1 MDDVHHATLAG
12 SNKYSLTMGRINI
25 PFCHHLYY
33 FYQSITSWKNDVIL
47 QSGQFYLLSLSS
59 VTIYNEFIRV
69 DILTS
74 NKMGCLYRAELN
86 SIASIWYCFFFVFL
100 QGYLLY
106 VGIERYST
114 LAESKLNE
122 NSSSFLPL
130 YIGLHGLAV
139 TLLPFFIVSAIF
151 KVGNL
156 ANDCVRI
163 GEKRPPI
170 IHTAGNWCC
179 RKLKACWLHGLPVTQ
194 TLHLIIASTFLL
206 CGALV
211 EAEFQ
216 GDESQLRIDEIW
228 FTELKFVYRNQRFRI
243 PSYAPYENDSR
254 IEQKLHQTVIPVRTF
269 GISLPFLNYA
279 CALVAFA
286 IVYPSVFWRASRSF
300 SLVFSMHL
308 MIHAISAL
316 FCFVAYSILR
326 QVYIAGL
333 YDPAHQTPFLLQ
345 EPFLVIIY
353 LATTAVML
361 FASMVVYGYGY
372 NKYCLCVLSARGHC
386 RLLHKVYSV
395 YCEGY
400 SAHIAAIVMLVMMV
414 LCKAPI
420 LYDLMVLYQHQ
431 PQPMLLSCI
440 ISDVCYLFLWI
451 LLWLGLTLKRDWT
464 FTVRHTLTELGNLL
478 DMRTLEGQAC
488 NESTLILLSD
498 ELAFATN
505 NECKKLALLQAAE
518 KCNNAS
524 KGTGEVYWLKSHHG
538 AEDSTKSQKLAP
550 LNNPELN
557 WSSRLALCEDNV
569 STFGT
574 LPRAADRQKQNS
586 HTTLYHHSHGWESP
600 KVGES
605 TVHSLDRAPYA
616 TISRSQRANRPS
628 AFEPRRTPSN
638 NAFQS
643 YGSRQS
649 SYANL
654 SNSTT
659 LNKQQQQWSL
669 TKPPPSSRS
678 RNIPTT
684 SVQSVDAETRS
695 TGNDPTFKPPINS
708 NSVEKRT
715 TQLSWNVNPL
725 YDANKATTKT
735 STINSL
741 HDATTTT
748 SAHFTTSI
756 KRNVIYALLVS
767 CYDICKLADRSFN
780 SSISLNDSVPLS
792 NSRSSKRT
800 ATSNVSSA
808 VRFEAE
814 LIASE
819 ERFYVLWMKLLFYI
833 IILLS
838 AVTCGTEIMRKILQ
852 CNGWNHWESE
862 RKEIEILL
870 TDIMARNKELE
881 KKLNMI
887 LHLTS
892 SFYNHEKKIR
902 EYFDEHR
909 MKEERLI
916 ENDKQLTLLK
926 EVDEYYN
933 EKERN
938 EINFEGDQIITHNDK
953 VLSSLLNNFLSNR
966 FKWINFA
973 DEYNGAKILDIPETE
988 PYPCGSFLSYWT
1000 GYRYLTFY
1008 QSARKHDT
1016 KSDECWTFKGNKG
1029 NLIIGLKSNVLI
1041 TGFSYEHS
1049 ASSNETVNYSKL
1061 TAPKEINFYGLVNL
1075 KDKKPWLFGSYIY
1088 NANSSEIQYFSVEAE
1103 RIQMTSIIHVE
1114 IIGNYGNMPYT
1125 CIHRF
1130 RVYGILPFVDSKEDI
1145 IPLRSI
1151 TAEFPKNS
1159 ITNITEIMDQFTE
1172 QDAED
1177 ERSYKARQDVLE
1189 MISCYQEILH
1199 ERKL

>member
-1 MDDVHHATLAG
+1 MPA
-12 SNKYSLTMGRINI
+12 
-25 PFCHHLYY
+25 
-33 FYQSITSWKNDVIL
+33 SWLRMLLLFVDMALFFNSAL
-47 QSGQFYLLSLSS
+47 QS
-59 VTIYNEFIRV
+59 
-69 DILTS
+69 
-74 NKMGCLYRAELN
+74 MGCLYRAELN
-86 SIASIWYCFFFVFL
+86 SIASIWYCFFFIFL

-106 VGIERYST
+106 IGIERYST

-122 NSSSFLPL
+122 NSSSFLSL

-216 GDESQLRIDEIW
+216 ADESQLKIDEIW
-228 FTELKFVYRNQRFRI
+228 FTELKFVYRNQRFRF
-243 PSYAPYENDSR
+243 PSYAPHENDSR
-254 IEQKLHQTVIPVRTF
+254 IEQKLHQIAIPVRTF

-431 PQPMLLSCI
+431 PQRMLLSCI

-451 LLWLGLTLKRDWT
+451 LLWLGLTLKRDWS

-524 KGTGEVYWLKSHHG
+524 KGAGEVYWLKSHH
-538 AEDSTKSQKLAP
+538 ATEDSTKSQKLAP
-550 LNNPELN
+550 INNPELN

-586 HTTLYHHSHGWESP
+586 HSTLYHHSHGWESP

-678 RNIPTT
+678 RNIPAT
-684 SVQSVDAETRS
+684 SVQSADAETRS
-695 TGNDPTFKPPINS
+695 TGNDPTFKPPTNS

-725 YDANKATTKT
+725 YDANKATTKI

-741 HDATTTT
+741 HDATTST

-756 KRNVIYALLVS
+756 LKGRVCLSRI
-767 CYDICKLADRSFN
+767 ADSSSN
-780 SSISLNDSVPLS
+780 SSTSLNDSVTTS
-792 NSRSSKRT
+792 NSRSSKRI
-800 ATSNVSSA
+800 ATTNVSSV

-819 ERFYVLWMKLLFYI
+819 ERFYVLSMKLLLYI
-833 IILLS
+833 IILIS
-838 AVTCGTEIMRKILQ
+838 AVTCGTEIMRKMLR

-870 TDIMARNKELE
+870 KNIMARNKELD
-881 KKLNMI
+881 KKLNTI
-887 LHLTS
+887 LHLAS
-892 SFYNHEKKIR
+892 SFYNYEKKIG
-902 EYFDEHR
+902 ECFDEHK
-909 MKEERLI
+909 MKEEPPI

-926 EVDEYYN
+926 EVGKYYS
-933 EKERN
+933 EKKWN
-938 EINFEGDQIITHNDK
+938 EINFEGNQTITHSDK
-953 VLSSLLNNFLSNR
+953 VLSSPINNFLSNA

-988 PYPCGSFLSYWT
+988 PYPCGSLLSHWT

-1049 ASSNETVNYSKL
+1049 ASSNETVNYNKL

-1088 NANSSEIQYFSVEAE
+1088 NANISEMQYFSAE

-1130 RVYGILPFVDSKEDI
+1130 RVYGILPCD
-1145 IPLRSI
+1145 
-1151 TAEFPKNS
+1151 
-1159 ITNITEIMDQFTE
+1159 ITNIIQIMDQFIE
-1172 QDAED
+1172 QNSID
-1177 ERSYKARQDVLE
+1177 EQSSKARRDVLE
-1189 MISCYQEILH
+1189 MISCNQEIVH
-1199 ERKL
+1199 EKKHKEWL

>member
-1 MDDVHHATLAG
+1 MDDVHHTTLAG
-12 SNKYSLTMGRINI
+12 SNKYSLTMDRINI
-25 PFCHHLYY
+25 PFVVFTCTIFISPSLHEKIY
-33 FYQSITSWKNDVIL
+33 VIL
-47 QSGQFYLLSLSS
+47 PRGQFSLLTLSS

-279 CALVAFA
+279 CALAAFA

-451 LLWLGLTLKRDWT
+451 LLWLGLTLKRDWA

-524 KGTGEVYWLKSHHG
+524 KGAGEVYWLKSHHG
-538 AEDSTKSQKLAP
+538 TEDSTKSQKLAP

-678 RNIPTT
+678 RNIPAT

-767 CYDICKLADRSFN
+767 CYDIYRSFD

-838 AVTCGTEIMRKILQ
+838 AVTCGTGNQ
-852 CNGWNHWESE
+852 
-862 RKEIEILL
+862 
-870 TDIMARNKELE
+870 T
-881 KKLNMI
+881 
-887 LHLTS
+887 
-892 SFYNHEKKIR
+892 
-902 EYFDEHR
+902 
-909 MKEERLI
+909 
-916 ENDKQLTLLK
+916 
-926 EVDEYYN
+926 
-933 EKERN
+933 
-938 EINFEGDQIITHNDK
+938 ITHNDK
-953 VLSSLLNNFLSNR
+953 MLSSLLNNFLSNR

-973 DEYNGAKILDIPETE
+973 DEYNGAKILDFPETE

-1008 QSARKHDT
+1008 QSARKVITHDT

-1130 RVYGILPFVDSKEDI
+1130 RVYGILPS
-1145 IPLRSI
+1145 
-1151 TAEFPKNS
+1151 EFPKNS
-1159 ITNITEIMDQFTE
+1159 ITNITEIMVQFIE
-1172 QDAED
+1172 QDPED

-1199 ERKL
+1199 KRKL

>member
-1 MDDVHHATLAG
+1 MDDVHHTTLAG

-25 PFCHHLYY
+25 PFVVFTCTIFISPSLHGK
-33 FYQSITSWKNDVIL
+33 IDVIL
-47 QSGQFYLLSLSS
+47 PRDQFSLLTLSS

-216 GDESQLRIDEIW
+216 GDESQLRI
-228 FTELKFVYRNQRFRI
+228 ELKFVYRNQRFRI

-279 CALVAFA
+279 CALAAFA

-372 NKYCLCVLSARGHC
+372 NKYCLCVLSAR
-386 RLLHKVYSV
+386 
-395 YCEGY
+395 GY

-524 KGTGEVYWLKSHHG
+524 KGAGEVYWLKSHHG
-538 AEDSTKSQKLAP
+538 TEDSTKSQKLAP

-678 RNIPTT
+678 RNIPAT

-715 TQLSWNVNPL
+715 TQLN
-725 YDANKATTKT
+725 
-735 STINSL
+735 
-741 HDATTTT
+741 
-748 SAHFTTSI
+748 
-756 KRNVIYALLVS
+756 
-767 CYDICKLADRSFN
+767 RSFS

-838 AVTCGTEIMRKILQ
+838 AVTCGTGNQ
-852 CNGWNHWESE
+852 
-862 RKEIEILL
+862 
-870 TDIMARNKELE
+870 T
-881 KKLNMI
+881 
-887 LHLTS
+887 
-892 SFYNHEKKIR
+892 
-902 EYFDEHR
+902 
-909 MKEERLI
+909 
-916 ENDKQLTLLK
+916 
-926 EVDEYYN
+926 
-933 EKERN
+933 
-938 EINFEGDQIITHNDK
+938 ITHNDK

-1008 QSARKHDT
+1008 QSARKVITHDT

-1130 RVYGILPFVDSKEDI
+1130 P
-1145 IPLRSI
+1145 
-1151 TAEFPKNS
+1151 EFPKNS
-1159 ITNITEIMDQFTE
+1159 ITNITEIMDQFIE
-1172 QDAED
+1172 QDPED

-1199 ERKL
+1199 KRKL

>member
-1 MDDVHHATLAG
+1 MDDVHHTTLRG

-25 PFCHHLYY
+25 PFVVFTCTIFISPSLHGK
-33 FYQSITSWKNDVIL
+33 IDVIL
-47 QSGQFYLLSLSS
+47 PRGQFSLLTLSS

-74 NKMGCLYRAELN
+74 NKNQYILDRSIDKVEKAFASIDCQTGQCFQRSVAKLYPDGVSIKRRQMLVKACWIRRQEKEEREEESERKRGKVNDKGVEEEGERGIEKEREREKEKEIAVRIEVKSLARLCFFSLSHQTMPASWLRMLFVDMALFSSSLLSMGCLYRAELN

-279 CALVAFA
+279 CALAAFA

-451 LLWLGLTLKRDWT
+451 LLWLGLTLKRDWA

-524 KGTGEVYWLKSHHG
+524 KGAGEVYWLKSHHG
-538 AEDSTKSQKLAP
+538 TEDSTKSQKLAP

-678 RNIPTT
+678 RNIPAT

-715 TQLSWNVNPL
+715 TQLN
-725 YDANKATTKT
+725 
-735 STINSL
+735 
-741 HDATTTT
+741 
-748 SAHFTTSI
+748 
-756 KRNVIYALLVS
+756 
-767 CYDICKLADRSFN
+767 RSFD

-819 ERFYVLWMKLLFYI
+819 E
-833 IILLS
+833 S
-838 AVTCGTEIMRKILQ
+838 
-852 CNGWNHWESE
+852 
-862 RKEIEILL
+862 
-870 TDIMARNKELE
+870 
-881 KKLNMI
+881 
-887 LHLTS
+887 
-892 SFYNHEKKIR
+892 
-902 EYFDEHR
+902 
-909 MKEERLI
+909 
-916 ENDKQLTLLK
+916 KQLTLLK

-933 EKERN
+933 EKKRN
-938 EINFEGDQIITHNDK
+938 DINFEGNQTITHNDK

-1008 QSARKHDT
+1008 QSARKVITHDT

-1130 RVYGILPFVDSKEDI
+1130 P
-1145 IPLRSI
+1145 
-1151 TAEFPKNS
+1151 EFPKNS
-1159 ITNITEIMDQFTE
+1159 ITNITEIMDQFIE
-1172 QDAED
+1172 QDPED

-1199 ERKL
+1199 KRKL

>member
-1 MDDVHHATLAG
+1 
-12 SNKYSLTMGRINI
+12 
-25 PFCHHLYY
+25 
-33 FYQSITSWKNDVIL
+33 
-47 QSGQFYLLSLSS
+47 
-59 VTIYNEFIRV
+59 
-69 DILTS
+69 
-74 NKMGCLYRAELN
+74 
-86 SIASIWYCFFFVFL
+86 
-100 QGYLLY
+100 
-106 VGIERYST
+106 
-114 LAESKLNE
+114 
-122 NSSSFLPL
+122 
-130 YIGLHGLAV
+130 
-139 TLLPFFIVSAIF
+139 
-151 KVGNL
+151 
-156 ANDCVRI
+156 
-163 GEKRPPI
+163 
-170 IHTAGNWCC
+170 
-179 RKLKACWLHGLPVTQ
+179 
-194 TLHLIIASTFLL
+194 
-206 CGALV
+206 
-211 EAEFQ
+211 
-216 GDESQLRIDEIW
+216 EIW

-243 PSYAPYENDSR
+243 PSYTPYENDSR

-279 CALVAFA
+279 CALAAFA

-451 LLWLGLTLKRDWT
+451 LLWLGLTLKRDWA

-524 KGTGEVYWLKSHHG
+524 KGAGEVYWLKSHHG
-538 AEDSTKSQKLAP
+538 TEDSTKSQKLAP

-605 TVHSLDRAPYA
+605 TVHSLDHAPYA

-678 RNIPTT
+678 RNIPAT

-715 TQLSWNVNPL
+715 TQLMNFSFRLLFPL
-725 YDANKATTKT
+725 NL
-735 STINSL
+735 SQ
-741 HDATTTT
+741 
-748 SAHFTTSI
+748 

-767 CYDICKLADRSFN
+767 CYDIYRSFD

-838 AVTCGTEIMRKILQ
+838 AVTCGTGK
-852 CNGWNHWESE
+852 
-862 RKEIEILL
+862 
-870 TDIMARNKELE
+870 
-881 KKLNMI
+881 
-887 LHLTS
+887 
-892 SFYNHEKKIR
+892 
-902 EYFDEHR
+902 
-909 MKEERLI
+909 
-916 ENDKQLTLLK
+916 
-926 EVDEYYN
+926 
-933 EKERN
+933 
-938 EINFEGDQIITHNDK
+938 
-953 VLSSLLNNFLSNR
+953 

-1049 ASSNETVNYSKL
+1049 TSSNETVNYSKL

-1130 RVYGILPFVDSKEDI
+1130 RVYGILPCEYVRMRFQQTI
-1145 IPLRSI
+1145 GP
-1151 TAEFPKNS
+1151 F
-1159 ITNITEIMDQFTE
+1159 
-1172 QDAED
+1172 
-1177 ERSYKARQDVLE
+1177 
-1189 MISCYQEILH
+1189 
-1199 ERKL
+1199 

>member
-1 MDDVHHATLAG
+1 MDDVHHTTLAG

-25 PFCHHLYY
+25 PFVVFTCTIFISPSLHGK
-33 FYQSITSWKNDVIL
+33 IDVIL
-47 QSGQFYLLSLSS
+47 PRDQFSLLTLSS
-59 VTIYNEFIRV
+59 VTKTERFRGGRKDCDHLETSRLIQHGRYKLSMIQSWKIYNEFIRV

-74 NKMGCLYRAELN
+74 NKNQYILDRSIDKVEKAFASIDCQTGQCFQRSVAKLYPDGVSIKRRQMLVKACWIRRQEKEEREEESERKRGKMGCLYRAELN

-279 CALVAFA
+279 CALAAFA

-372 NKYCLCVLSARGHC
+372 NKYCLCVLSAR
-386 RLLHKVYSV
+386 
-395 YCEGY
+395 GY

-524 KGTGEVYWLKSHHG
+524 KGAGEVYWLKSHHG
-538 AEDSTKSQKLAP
+538 TEDSTKSQKLAP

-678 RNIPTT
+678 RNIPAT

-756 KRNVIYALLVS
+756 
-767 CYDICKLADRSFN
+767 
-780 SSISLNDSVPLS
+780 
-792 NSRSSKRT
+792 
-800 ATSNVSSA
+800 
-808 VRFEAE
+808 
-814 LIASE
+814 
-819 ERFYVLWMKLLFYI
+819 
-833 IILLS
+833 
-838 AVTCGTEIMRKILQ
+838 G
-852 CNGWNHWESE
+852 
-862 RKEIEILL
+862 
-870 TDIMARNKELE
+870 
-881 KKLNMI
+881 
-887 LHLTS
+887 
-892 SFYNHEKKIR
+892 
-902 EYFDEHR
+902 
-909 MKEERLI
+909 
-916 ENDKQLTLLK
+916 
-926 EVDEYYN
+926 
-933 EKERN
+933 
-938 EINFEGDQIITHNDK
+938 
-953 VLSSLLNNFLSNR
+953 
-966 FKWINFA
+966 
-973 DEYNGAKILDIPETE
+973 
-988 PYPCGSFLSYWT
+988 
-1000 GYRYLTFY
+1000 
-1008 QSARKHDT
+1008 
-1016 KSDECWTFKGNKG
+1016 
-1029 NLIIGLKSNVLI
+1029 
-1041 TGFSYEHS
+1041 
-1049 ASSNETVNYSKL
+1049 
-1061 TAPKEINFYGLVNL
+1061 
-1075 KDKKPWLFGSYIY
+1075 
-1088 NANSSEIQYFSVEAE
+1088 
-1103 RIQMTSIIHVE
+1103 
-1114 IIGNYGNMPYT
+1114 
-1125 CIHRF
+1125 
-1130 RVYGILPFVDSKEDI
+1130 
-1145 IPLRSI
+1145 
-1151 TAEFPKNS
+1151 
-1159 ITNITEIMDQFTE
+1159 
-1172 QDAED
+1172 
-1177 ERSYKARQDVLE
+1177 
-1189 MISCYQEILH
+1189 
-1199 ERKL
+1199 